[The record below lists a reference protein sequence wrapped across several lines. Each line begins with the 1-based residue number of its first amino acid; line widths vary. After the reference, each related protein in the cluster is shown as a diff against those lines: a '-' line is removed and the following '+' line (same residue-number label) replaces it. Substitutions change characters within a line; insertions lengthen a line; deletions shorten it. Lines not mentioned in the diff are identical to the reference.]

1 MASHRRSGSREASP
15 SGSESSSDDDT
26 VSPAS
31 PISISSEIGA
41 EIAADIARSEESDG
55 RPVAAASPP
64 PLHPPGS
71 YMSNILGGYPNHA
84 LHDYNMQLRLLESQ
98 NKRRLTMAREEQDV
112 TAASLKESH
121 AQKPATPDEESEP
134 QRRRNS
140 SITGPQPHN
149 TTAPPPGGAAE
160 PKLQHDGQDLH
171 TMGDFHRM
179 QKTFR
184 ERNLQATLE
193 EAAKHRS
200 PTQPTWTNG
209 DGPNGN
215 AQMGSLPSPGGM
227 GIPTA
232 MGAPP
237 HGMRRYP
244 AEHVHPTW
252 ANGTATDRDAQM
264 GNGLGNLP
272 PPGNLAIPT
281 TMGAPPHGM
290 RRYQTGPGTY
300 ASGTTGPHTYLNPP
314 PLGREHQRQLQ
325 LQMMHQQRVWN
336 HNNQLMANQASG
348 RNFMPG
354 NVGMRSMNETIHMD
368 PEYLDHDG
376 PSGNI
381 LDNSFHGEGGRN
393 ALASPSG
400 KPNSQ
405 NVSAAYPPLMM
416 TSTVED
422 MEDIGPESVPGAF
435 RPTLPTFRRP
445 QWLPPTSAAELSPN
459 AVLNA
464 IANRHPIPGKR
475 ALPDESESQSP
486 KRARPSISD
495 NTGSRSNPKDTARS
509 TFSPRLGADSD
520 LANAGPSERMTNEDR
535 QEANRRI
542 DELTRQQRSESSIVP
557 SISIIERSANPQRQG
572 RPLPSPTSQEESP
585 AGSDITLN
593 HPEINAAANQPQLA
607 EKEIQGNGVTTKVLE
622 LGKGIKAFTRTF
634 SSGQTETVMEIAP
647 GTNVQNGLSIMT
659 ETVIING
666 TVTITTTTTQT
677 PGMGQR
683 VIARAESEE
692 SDGGW

>member
-1 MASHRRSGSREASP
+1 MASHRQSGSREASP

-31 PISISSEIGA
+31 PVSISSEIGA
-41 EIAADIARSEESDG
+41 EIAADIARSEEPDA
-55 RPVAAASPP
+55 RPVVAASPP

-84 LHDYNMQLRLLESQ
+84 LNDYNMQLRLLESQ
-98 NKRRLTMAREEQDV
+98 NKRRLTMARVEQDA
-112 TAASLKESH
+112 TAASLKESN

-134 QRRRNS
+134 HPRRNS
-140 SITGPQPHN
+140 SITGPKPPN
-149 TTAPPPGGAAE
+149 TTAPPSGGAAQ
-160 PKLQHDGQDLH
+160 PKSQHDGQDLH

-179 QKTFR
+179 QKTFH

-193 EAAKHRS
+193 EAAKQRS
-200 PTQPTWTNG
+200 PTQLTWTNG
-209 DGPNGN
+209 DDPNGN
-215 AQMGSLPSPGGM
+215 AQMGSLPYPGGM

-244 AEHVHPTW
+244 AEHVHHTW
-252 ANGTATDRDAQM
+252 TNGTATHRNAQM
-264 GNGLGNLP
+264 SNGLGNLP
-272 PPGNLAIPT
+272 LPGNLAIPT

-300 ASGTTGPHTYLNPP
+300 ASGTTGPHAYLNPP
-314 PLGREHQRQLQ
+314 PLGWEHQRQLQ

-336 HNNQLMANQASG
+336 HNTQLMANQASG
-348 RNFMPG
+348 RTFIPG
-354 NVGMRSMNETIHMD
+354 NVGMRSMNETTHID
-368 PEYLDHDG
+368 PEFLDHDG

-381 LDNSFHGEGGRN
+381 LDNSFHGEGGRD

-405 NVSAAYPPLMM
+405 TVSAAYPPPMM
-416 TSTVED
+416 TATVED
-422 MEDIGPESVPGAF
+422 IEDIGPESVSETF

-459 AVLNA
+459 AVFST
-464 IANRHPIPGKR
+464 IANRHPAPGKR
-475 ALPDESESQSP
+475 LFPNESESQSP
-486 KRARPSISD
+486 KRARPSMSD
-495 NTGSRSNPKDTARS
+495 DTGSRSNPKDTSGS
-509 TFSPRLGADSD
+509 TFSPHLGADVD
-520 LANAGPSERMTNEDR
+520 LANAGPSERMTHEDR

-557 SISIIERSANPQRQG
+557 SIVERSTNPQRQG
-572 RPLPSPTSQEESP
+572 HPLPSPTSQEESP
-585 AGSDITLN
+585 AGSDATLN
-593 HPEINAAANQPQLA
+593 HPENSATANQPHLA

-677 PGMGQR
+677 PGMGRR